1 MNTNNDPINYHSRY
15 YYQIPINIAFLAA
28 SILFTLMVQRYE
40 HQIGGGIGRPLL
52 FLLINVEIFIAI
64 LLAASIIRQSVI
76 LFLERRQK
84 RPGSVFKKNLLFS
97 FIFLSI
103 LPGIFIFL
111 GASKLVVKHLDLW
124 FGARIEQGLTSGLT
138 AYQESTTS
146 LRLSLN
152 QAGATLFAEFDTQHP
167 LPKTLDGFEIHWWPK
182 HADTFNLASEV
193 AQWRAFR
200 ELNDR
205 PTKKLKADFLSLFLA
220 TASNNTAI
228 VDFYGSTYWL
238 KAYPKGM
245 LAIIHRPPPL
255 LRSALIKVQNAY
267 SDYMNVREVKH
278 VLKFNF
284 YLQAILLLFLVLV
297 LAIWCSFYLAR
308 GISEPIQQLLEAT
321 NAVRAGNLQAQ
332 VQTTGSPDLQA
343 LAESFNEMTKA
354 LAASHKALAEKNAE
368 LLSHMVKINTF
379 KTWQEAV
386 KQIAHEIKNPLTPIQ
401 LTTQRLQRKCLSTL
415 PQETAAIF
423 DDGCTMILGQVQ
435 VIKNLVA
442 DFSSFA
448 APSKLEL
455 KPCLLGP
462 IIDDVVK
469 LFQLSYPSIT
479 VTHIKLPLK
488 MDPGSPLDTI
498 ALQSLGMNG
507 GGVVYPEPRVSSL
520 TREPEVEGSGMTEVE
535 LPLKMDPGSQSGM
548 TDVENPHSLPPT
560 NSLQQEPEPKAISKT
575 NPTAIFVIPDADPGS
590 SIFSTLIAAA
600 HSTSPLMLDAD
611 KIKRVLVNLL
621 TNSIEAFKNF
631 SCKNPSI
638 TIQVT
643 RERETT
649 RIIVTDNG
657 PGIAPEVLDKLFLP
671 YISTSKKNMGL
682 GLAITQEIIMQ
693 HGGNIAVTSSS
704 LGAIFIID
712 LPNINEQ
719 NNALHES

>member
-488 MDPGSPLDTI
+488 MDPGS
-498 ALQSLGMNG
+498 Q
-507 GGVVYPEPRVSSL
+507 
-520 TREPEVEGSGMTEVE
+520 SGMTE
-535 LPLKMDPGSQSGM
+535 
-548 TDVENPHSLPPT
+548 VENPHSLPPT
-560 NSLQQEPEPKAISKT
+560 NSLQQEPESKAISKT

>member
-1 MNTNNDPINYHSRY
+1 MNTKNDPINYHSRY

-146 LRLSLN
+146 LRLNLN
-152 QAGATLFAEFDTQHP
+152 QAGATLAAEFDTQHP
-167 LPKTLDGFEIHWWPK
+167 LPKTLDGFEIDWWPK
-182 HADTFNLASEV
+182 QADTFNLASEV

-220 TASNNTAI
+220 TATNNTAI

-245 LAIIHRPPPL
+245 LAIIHRPPPP
-255 LRSALIKVQNAY
+255 LRSALIKVQNARA
-267 SDYMNVREVKH
+267 DYMNVREVKH

-415 PQETAAIF
+415 PQEAAAIF

-488 MDPGSPLDTI
+488 MDPGS
-498 ALQSLGMNG
+498 
-507 GGVVYPEPRVSSL
+507 
-520 TREPEVEGSGMTEVE
+520 
-535 LPLKMDPGSQSGM
+535 
-548 TDVENPHSLPPT
+548 
-560 NSLQQEPEPKAISKT
+560 
-575 NPTAIFVIPDADPGS
+575 
-590 SIFSTLIAAA
+590 SIFSTHAADA
-600 HSTSPLMLDAD
+600 DSTSPLMLDAD

-631 SCKNPSI
+631 SCQNPSI

-643 RERETT
+643 RERQTT

-671 YISTSKKNMGL
+671 YISTGKKNMGL

-693 HGGNIAVTSSS
+693 HGGKIAVASSS
-704 LGAIFIID
+704 PGAIFIID

-719 NNALHES
+719 NNDQHES

>member
-1 MNTNNDPINYHSRY
+1 MNTSNSPIGHHNRY

-28 SILFTLMVQRYE
+28 SILFTLMVQQYE

-52 FLLINVEIFIAI
+52 FLLINVEIFIVI

-146 LRLSLN
+146 LRLNLN
-152 QAGATLFAEFDTQHP
+152 RAGATLAAEFDTQLP
-167 LPKTLDGFEIHWWPK
+167 LPKTLDGFEIDWWPK
-182 HADTFNLASEV
+182 RADTFNLASEV

-245 LAIIHRPPPL
+245 LAIIHRPPPP
-255 LRSALIKVQNAY
+255 LRSALIKVQNAR
-267 SDYMNVREVKH
+267 SDYINVREVKH

-308 GISEPIQQLLEAT
+308 GISQPIQQLLEAT

-442 DFSSFA
+442 DFSSFS
-448 APSKLEL
+448 APSKPEL
-455 KPCLLGP
+455 KPCLLEP

-469 LFQLSYPSIT
+469 LFQLSYPAIAIEHKS
-479 VTHIKLPLK
+479 LPLK
-488 MDPGSPLDTI
+488 MDPGS
-498 ALQSLGMNG
+498 
-507 GGVVYPEPRVSSL
+507 
-520 TREPEVEGSGMTEVE
+520 
-535 LPLKMDPGSQSGM
+535 
-548 TDVENPHSLPPT
+548 
-560 NSLQQEPEPKAISKT
+560 
-575 NPTAIFVIPDADPGS
+575 
-590 SIFSTLIAAA
+590 SIFSA
-600 HSTSPLMLDAD
+600 HPADADSAFFLMLDAD

-631 SCKNPSI
+631 SCQNPSI

-643 RERETT
+643 RERQTT

-671 YISTSKKNMGL
+671 YISTGKKNMGL

-693 HGGNIAVTSSS
+693 HGGNIAVVSSS
-704 LGAIFIID
+704 PGGIFIID

-719 NNALHES
+719 NNAQHES